1 MPLTIEIRFYAS
13 LKPLE
18 PPGAGAYAIEPGT
31 TVGRLL
37 EALGVPLEKIKL
49 VFVDGRRAPLETP
62 LTGGER
68 LGVFPPVGG
77 G

>member
-1 MPLTIEIRFYAS
+1 MPPTIEIRFYAS

-18 PPGAGAYAIEPGT
+18 PPGAGSYPIEPGT
-31 TVGRLL
+31 EVGRLL
-37 EALGVPLEKIKL
+37 QTLGVDLAKIKL
-49 VFVDGRRAPLETP
+49 VFVDGRRAELDTPLE
-62 LTGGER
+62 GGER